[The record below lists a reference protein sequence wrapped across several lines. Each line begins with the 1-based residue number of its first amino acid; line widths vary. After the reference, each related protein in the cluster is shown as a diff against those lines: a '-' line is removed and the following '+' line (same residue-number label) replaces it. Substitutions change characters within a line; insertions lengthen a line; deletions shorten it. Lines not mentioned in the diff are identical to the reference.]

1 MTVMDKAPADM
12 GGDDS
17 AAYEALASELAEDM
31 GGAPPAEEKPAAEAK
46 TPAKE
51 AEGEEDAGGQPQPKV
66 SYEELD
72 RRYKGLQSA
81 LNEARDRERAA
92 SEQNRAFTQMV
103 EEMRASR
110 QAAKPAEKQPEP
122 EQAPDPYED
131 PIGYVQHE
139 LAKMRAEIQGAS
151 KTAKDVAETDRARTE
166 YQQFMRVVEHAE
178 ESFKATTPD
187 YHEAAEH
194 LEKARRTELSAMY
207 PSTPQGDAY
216 ARQNGYQN
224 AAHLREAIFQNDA
237 RTVAENALR
246 MGMNPAEAYYN
257 LAKGR
262 GYVSKPLQSQ
272 TSQAKAEAAIEAA
285 RRGQKASKTISGGAG
300 NADAPVGVK
309 DLAELYAEDPEAFDR
324 EWDKLAKAGKLG

>member
-1 MTVMDKAPADM
+1 MTMIDKAPADM

-17 AAYEALASELAEDM
+17 AAYEALANELADDIGRE
-31 GGAPPAEEKPAAEAK
+31 EEKPAAPEAK
-46 TPAKE
+46 PEPKAKSE
-51 AEGEEDAGGQPQPKV
+51 DGGEGDGGAEPKL

-72 RRYKGLQSA
+72 RRYRQQGGA
-81 LNEARDRERAA
+81 LKEARERERAA
-92 SEQNRAFTQMV
+92 ADQIKAWNAAV

-139 LAKMRAEIQGAS
+139 LAKVRAEIQGAS
-151 KTAKDVAETDRARTE
+151 KTANEVAETDRARGQ
-166 YQQFMRVVEHAE
+166 YQQFMRVVEQAE

-194 LEKARRTELSAMY
+194 LEKARRTELAAMY
-207 PSTPQGDAY
+207 PDNPLGDAY
-216 ARQNGYQN
+216 ARRNGYQN

-300 NADAPVGVK
+300 NADAPTSVK

-324 EWDKLAKAGKLG
+324 EWDRLAKAGKLG

>member
-1 MTVMDKAPADM
+1 MTVIDKAPADM

-31 GGAPPAEEKPAAEAK
+31 GGEPPVEEKPAAEAK
-46 TPAKE
+46 APAKE
-51 AEGEEDAGGQPQPKV
+51 GESDDGGQPQPKLT
-66 SYEELD
+66 YEEMEK
-72 RRYKGLQSA
+72 RYRQQGGA
-81 LNEARDRERAA
+81 LKESRERERAA
-92 SEQNRAFTQMV
+92 AEQIKAWNSAL

-110 QAAKPAEKQPEP
+110 QAAKPAEKPPEP
-122 EQAPDPYED
+122 EKEIDPYED
-131 PIGYVQHE
+131 PIGYVQAE
-139 LAKMRAEIQGAS
+139 LAKVRAEIQGTSQQTKEIREAD
-151 KTAKDVAETDRARTE
+151 AARAE
-166 YQQFMRVVEHAE
+166 YQQFMGVVERAE
-178 ESFKATTPD
+178 NAFKATTPD

-194 LEKARRTELSAMY
+194 LERARRTELSAMY

-237 RTVAENALR
+237 RSVAENALR

-262 GYVSKPLQSQ
+262 GYVTKLGQSQ

-309 DLAELYAEDPEAFDR
+309 DLAELYAEDPEAFDK
-324 EWDKLAKAGKLG
+324 EWDRLAKAGKLG